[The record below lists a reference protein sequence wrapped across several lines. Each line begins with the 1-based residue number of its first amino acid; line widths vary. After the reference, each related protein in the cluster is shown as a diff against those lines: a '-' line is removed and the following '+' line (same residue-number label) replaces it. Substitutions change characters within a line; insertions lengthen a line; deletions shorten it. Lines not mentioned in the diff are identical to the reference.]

1 MRRGVLLDHLGRHD
15 EAVDAFE
22 SAMTHAPQWRDVYA
36 TILSH
41 LVSAEPDYELASSV
55 WRRSQLQLSLPPEWK
70 VYFTLWIQFIAARA
84 GEEPVAEHTE
94 LLRRLGQAS
103 NWWGKLASFG
113 AGELDYETLENVAS
127 NIGEKTEALYY
138 QATRLYIGGDRG
150 GAEAQLRRVLETNM
164 VSFYEFEMARKLLM
178 NSSSLQ

>member
-1 MRRGVLLDHLGRHD
+1 
-15 EAVDAFE
+15 
-22 SAMTHAPQWRDVYA
+22 MTHAPQWRDVYA

-41 LVSAEPDYELASSV
+41 LVSATPDYELARSV
-55 WRRSQLQLSLPPEWK
+55 WRRSQLQLTLPPEWK

-84 GEEPVAEHTE
+84 GEAPVPEHTD

-113 AGELDYETLENVAS
+113 AGDVDYDTLVSLAS
-127 NIGEKTEALYY
+127 NLGEETEALYY
-138 QATRLYIGGDRG
+138 QATRLFVEGDEK
-150 GAEAQLRRVLETNM
+150 GAKAQLGRVLDTNM

-178 NSSSLQ
+178 NPSSVP